1 MANVRATAILSLER
15 SLSDLGVRA
24 SYIEVC
30 GILDGLGPE
39 LEVEACVFEER
50 SRFTVNGLSEPFYGP
65 VYLRGIWLGR
75 FPPNPSLKEYLLEFT
90 NDVLPSVIIAEAFD
104 NLA

>member
-1 MANVRATAILSLER
+1 VANVRATAIPSLEW

-24 SYIEVC
+24 SHIEVC
-30 GILDGLGPE
+30 GMLDGLGPE

-50 SRFTVNGLSEPFYGP
+50 SRFTVNGLSEPFCGP
-65 VYLRGIWLGR
+65 VHLRGVWLGR

-90 NDVLPSVIIAEAFD
+90 DDVLPSVIIAEAFD
-104 NLA
+104 NPA